1 MYYKD
6 IVESLTN
13 VLKRFKGI
21 NYVRYDGDDLI
32 NQQANNKT
40 LNAWIDNISLSQY
53 NLTTNIN
60 KIEFQVYI
68 LGFATGESG
77 NTKLDVQD
85 ECYNAAVNFLTYV
98 DNNPEFRGIIS
109 LYDWSILT
117 LDRFTSDSNAGVK
130 ISIVLDAKS
139 PINLCEYEDWF
150 NDEPYPE
157 EQDHEIDVPTENIGD
172 IDITPIKLPKNRD
185 C

>member
-6 IVESLTN
+6 IVESLSN

-40 LNAWIDNISLSQY
+40 LNAWIDNVSLSQY
-53 NLTTNIN
+53 NLTTNVN

-68 LGFATGESG
+68 LGFATSESG

-98 DNNPEFRGIIS
+98 DNNPEFSGIVS

-117 LDRFTSDSNAGVK
+117 IDRFTSDSNCGVK
-130 ISIVLDAKS
+130 ISVVLNVKS
-139 PINLCEYEDWF
+139 PVNLCEYEDWF
-150 NDEPYPE
+150 NDEPYE
-157 EQDHEIDVPTENIGD
+157 DDEDHEIDIDETEIGD
-172 IDITPIKLPKNRD
+172 IDITPIKLLKNRN